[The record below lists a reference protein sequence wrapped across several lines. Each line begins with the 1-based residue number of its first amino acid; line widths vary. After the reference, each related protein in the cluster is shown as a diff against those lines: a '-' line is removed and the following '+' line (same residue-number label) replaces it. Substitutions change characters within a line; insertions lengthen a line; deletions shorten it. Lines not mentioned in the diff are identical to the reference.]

1 MPAQSSKQ
9 AHFMA
14 MALAT
19 KHGHTIEGVSKDTQS
34 ALRKAAN
41 SMTDK
46 QLRDFSHVAKK
57 PKAKG

>member
-1 MPAQSSKQ
+1 
-9 AHFMA
+9 MA